1 VFPSLYAKNLILQIK
16 LQAIITNFFI
26 NLTMREFSRHVA
38 SFILLVMI
46 AHSGFAKENIS
57 SEKST
62 HFSTTQQKP
71 ISGTVTDFKSGQAM
85 VGVTIIIEGTSTGT
99 ISDVNGRYTINV
111 PDDNARLVFSYIGYE
126 SQVIRLV
133 GRTTVDVTMNEDV
146 KTLDELVVVGYGIQ
160 KKKDVT
166 GSIVQVKADELENTA
181 SSQIATALQGKVSG
195 VYIMNTSGEAGAGVD
210 IRIRGITSL
219 NDLGPLWVIDGV
231 PGDPNTVNMN
241 DIETI
246 DIIKDGTAAAIYGV
260 KAAAGVVLVTTKRG
274 LGQKKPKIS
283 FNAYTGVSSPWR
295 LPEMVNSDEY
305 ITLKNE
311 QWSSKAIP
319 VGFSLDSLGKYP
331 TTDWMKKMFRTG
343 KKTNYDLNIS
353 GSTESSNY
361 YVGATYYKEE
371 PSFVDNSLERYSM
384 RINSDYK
391 LSKRIKI
398 GESISMLYSK
408 LNGVADGSRYI
419 DALFR
424 TPPMMPVYDER
435 NQPGGF
441 GYVDYHALGDFD
453 GGNPMATQL
462 TDLGLEFNQQISGNT
477 YATIMLIPGLTV
489 TSTFS
494 GDFSFNNSKEV
505 LFPYKYAD
513 KKDHPTTDIN
523 LGFGKNWSMLGN
535 VFANYIKDFGAHS
548 INLTAGYE
556 ASQYAGSDLSGNG
569 FNAKF
574 GLLVLNQTDLEGR
587 TTYGGE
593 YLGRSVSQF
602 GRATYQYANKYVL
615 QGVVRRDGSDKFGIN
630 NRFGIFPSVSLAWK
644 MSEEDFMKSIS
655 FISFLK
661 LRGGYGINGN
671 DNIGQFRYTSYMVA
685 GNAYP
690 YGTFATV
697 TQNPSIRPSSTL
709 SNPNILW
716 ERSKQLDFG
725 LELGLFKNALF
736 INAELYKKSTDQM
749 LFFKALPYSSGLG
762 NQYDNEPSQVVN
774 AGLISNKGLDLSL
787 TYKGDIGNLK
797 YSVNANLSTFKY
809 TVEELTDNNP
819 LMATEVLADG
829 VPVSRTMVGNVGG
842 YFYGYK
848 TDGIFQNQQ
857 EVDDYN
863 SRARLRAKELDPT
876 ISDSKLAQIFYNSPN
891 TAPGDLIYHDS
902 NKDGLIS
909 QADRGQI
916 GNPWPKAT
924 YGFQVSVNYK
934 WFDLVISTSGI
945 YKRDVFNAAKVRTS
959 QFSSYDYSTTKD
971 ALSRWTPTNPSTT
984 NYRIFGDDPNKNM
997 SNPSSWYVEDGSFFR
1012 VKNVELGFT
1021 LPKNWAEK
1029 AGMDR
1034 FRVFVS
1040 GQNLLTFTKYSGFDP
1055 EFGIGSATS
1064 AGVDFGSYPQSKVFM
1079 MGVQVDL

>member
-1 VFPSLYAKNLILQIK
+1 
-16 LQAIITNFFI
+16 
-26 NLTMREFSRHVA
+26 
-38 SFILLVMI
+38 MI
-46 AHSGFAKENIS
+46 AHSGFAKENKS

-62 HFSTTQQKP
+62 QFSTTQQKP
-71 ISGTVTDFKSGQAM
+71 VSGTVTDFKSGQAL
-85 VGVTIIIEGTSTGT
+85 VGVTIIIEGTSIGT
-99 ISDVNGRYTINV
+99 ISDVNGRYTLNV
-111 PDDNARLVFSYIGYE
+111 SDDNARLVFSYIGYE
-126 SQVIRLV
+126 SQVIDLA
-133 GRTTVDVTMNEDV
+133 GKTIVDVTMKEDV
-146 KTLDELVVVGYGIQ
+146 KALDEVVVVGYGIQ

-166 GSIVQVKADELENTA
+166 GSIVQVKADDLENTA
-181 SSQIATALQGKVSG
+181 SSQIASALQGKVSG

-274 LGQKKPKIS
+274 IGQQKPKIS

-391 LSKRIKI
+391 ISKRIKI

-408 LNGVADGSRYI
+408 LNGVADGDRYL

-494 GDFSFNNSKEV
+494 GDFSFNNSKGV

-523 LGFGKNWSMLGN
+523 LGFSKNWSMLGN
-535 VFANYIKDFGAHS
+535 VFANYSKDFGAHS

-593 YLGRSVSQF
+593 YLGRSISQF
-602 GRATYQYANKYVL
+602 GRATYQYANKYIL
-615 QGVVRRDGSDKFGIN
+615 QGVVRRDGSDKFGTN
-630 NRFGIFPSVSLAWK
+630 NRFGLFPSVSMAWK
-644 MSEEDFMKSIS
+644 MSEEEFIKSIPV
-655 FISFLK
+655 ISFLK

-671 DNIGQFRYTSYMVA
+671 DNIGQFRYTSYMVS

-690 YGTFATV
+690 YGTYATV

-725 LELGLFKNALF
+725 IEMGLFKNALF
-736 INAELYKKSTDQM
+736 VNVELYKKSTDQM

-787 TYKGDIGNLK
+787 TYKGDLGDLK
-797 YSVNANLSTFKY
+797 YSVNANLSTFHY

-863 SRARLRAKELDPT
+863 SSARLRAKELDPT

-891 TAPGDLIYHDS
+891 TAPGDLIYHDA
-902 NKDGLIS
+902 NEDGLIS

-924 YGFQVSVNYK
+924 YGFQISANYK

-945 YKRDVFNAAKVRTS
+945 YKRDVFNATKVSTS
-959 QFSSYDYSTTKD
+959 QFSSYDYSTTTD
-971 ALSRWTPTNPSTT
+971 ALSRWTATNPSTS

-1012 VKNVELGFT
+1012 VKNVELGFS

-1040 GQNLLTFTKYSGFDP
+1040 GQNLLTFTKYTGFDP
-1055 EFGIGSATS
+1055 EFGIGNATS

-1079 MGVQVDL
+1079 MGVQIDL